1 MQHVGTDPRQPCLPA
16 QEGDQE
22 VGGHGQLWYQRDHLE
37 RLLEQ
42 VEELV
47 GGLCEAKCWT
57 HGSRACGQ
65 PEV

>member
-47 GGLCEAKCWT
+47 GG
-57 HGSRACGQ
+57 
-65 PEV
+65 VV